1 MHRPHNLYEMY
12 HVRPCKPS
20 KSPDNA
26 NTSYPSVCAMLPRIP
41 KHTVAI
47 YEDTRNT
54 LRLPRIQ
61 HYRKEQYLEV
71 ALRPDAYRRQSTL
84 NYVSSIVVKA
94 DDEPHPHYIV
104 HTVADDEPRP
114 HYIVHT
120 VHKLRT
126 RSEYSETRRVEFDI
140 SYELANL
147 DLPNRLLPQ
156 PMPHSRK
163 VIGWTIPDVANEYT
177 EHYMEYSPT
186 LKRNLIFDYDAVL
199 LYNWH
204 TITST
209 HIRRLTQLIA
219 KDAVAIYLRYAE
231 KHHVID
237 NQEVYMPIPT
247 IATLSNMLQSPN
259 RRFRRQTIK
268 TLLAMGIRWHPS
280 YTTIVPPDS
289 SSQSRSLPA
298 IYPVKHRHEMYHSY
312 IIKTGF
318 KPIYFN
324 PFKMIACDVI
334 LMFTICCTVSD
345 QYYLPPE
352 LRMIIL
358 HNIDLLSILPSINS
372 VQRYLHAMYF

>member
-12 HVRPCKPS
+12 HVRPCKPA
-20 KSPDNA
+20 KSPIDA
-26 NTSYPSVCAMLPRIP
+26 NTSPPMANAQFYFSSTDKPN
-41 KHTVAI
+41 I
-47 YEDTRNT
+47 YTAVRNT

-61 HYRKEQYLEV
+61 HYRKEQYLEA
-71 ALRPDAYRRQSTL
+71 ALRPDAYRRQSTT
-84 NYVSSIVVKA
+84 NYITSLYIRP
-94 DDEPHPHYIV
+94 DDSAYQI
-104 HTVADDEPRP
+104 
-114 HYIVHT
+114 IHT

-126 RSEYSETRRVEFDI
+126 RGEYTETKRVQFDI
-140 SYELANL
+140 PYELANL

-186 LKRNLIFDYDAVL
+186 LERSRIFDYDAVL

-209 HIRRLTQLIA
+209 HIRRLTQLVA
-219 KDAVAIYLRYAE
+219 KDAVAIYLRLAE
-231 KHHVID
+231 KHHALKSHED
-237 NQEVYMPIPT
+237 QEVYLPIPT
-247 IATLSNMLQSPN
+247 IATLSNLLQSPN
-259 RRFRRQTIK
+259 RRHRRQTIK

-280 YTTIVPPDS
+280 YSTYIERHNGS
-289 SSQSRSLPA
+289 KSIPA
-298 IYPVKHRHEMYHSY
+298 IYSTKHRHEVYHSY
-312 IIKTGF
+312 ILKTGF

-345 QYYLPPE
+345 RYYLPPE